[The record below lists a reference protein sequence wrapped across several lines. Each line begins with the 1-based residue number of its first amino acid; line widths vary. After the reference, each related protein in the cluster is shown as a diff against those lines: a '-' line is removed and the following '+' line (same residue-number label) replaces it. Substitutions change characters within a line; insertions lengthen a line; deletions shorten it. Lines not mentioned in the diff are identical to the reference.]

1 MLDLRHAPRQHGVE
15 PGSTAMPKLAFAVLA
30 LILLGGLWG
39 VYRTPPA
46 PKTGGSLHLT
56 EPPAESLSAT
66 ANLIAIQPWMRTGDY
81 RNATTLEHRL
91 AGYFDAARDAG
102 LLTPGSVV
110 VLPEHVGTW
119 LVAADAPAASF
130 SAATTSGAMTH
141 LILASPLPFAI
152 ALARSSEADRLAAA
166 VFRMRA
172 GRMAHDYQRVF
183 GRLAETYGVT
193 IVGGS
198 IVLPGPEVRDGRLRA
213 GSGPLYNVAA
223 VFHPDGRIDPQ
234 LVLKVHPIPD
244 EAGFT
249 AAASAD
255 RLPVFDTAAGRLGV
269 LICADS
275 WHGDVYEALDRQS
288 VDLVA
293 VPAFLQPAGVW
304 DQPWGGYT
312 TGWPDDVDHAD
323 AGRLTEGEAWMRH
336 ALAGRLPG
344 SGARFGATAFL
355 RGELWDLGSDG
366 GNILVDD
373 AGGHQRGALDGAAIS
388 ALPLISPRS

>member
-1 MLDLRHAPRQHGVE
+1 
-15 PGSTAMPKLAFAVLA
+15 MPKLAFAVLA

-39 VYRTPPA
+39 IYRTPPA
-46 PKTGGSLHLT
+46 PQTGGPLHLT
-56 EPPAESLSAT
+56 EPPAESQATT
-66 ANLIAIQPWMRTGDY
+66 ANLIAIQPWMRTRDY

-91 AGYFDAARDAG
+91 AGYFDAALDAG

-141 LILASPLPFAI
+141 LILANPLPFAV
-152 ALARSSEADRLAAA
+152 ALARSNETDRLTAA

-183 GRLAETYGVT
+183 GRLAATYGVT

-198 IVLPGPEVRDGRLRA
+198 IVLPDPEVRGGRLRA

-249 AAASAD
+249 AAAPAD

-275 WHGDVYEALDRQS
+275 WYGDVYAALDRQS

-312 TGWPDDVDHAD
+312 TGWPEDVDRAD

-336 ALAGRLPG
+336 ALAGRLPA

-366 GNILVDD
+366 SNILVDD

>member
-1 MLDLRHAPRQHGVE
+1 
-15 PGSTAMPKLAFAVLA
+15 MPKLAFAVLA

-39 VYRTPPA
+39 IYRTPPA
-46 PKTGGSLHLT
+46 PQTGGPLHLT
-56 EPPAESLSAT
+56 EPPAESQATT
-66 ANLIAIQPWMRTGDY
+66 ANLIAIQPWMRTRDY
-81 RNATTLEHRL
+81 RNTTTLEHRL
-91 AGYFDAARDAG
+91 AGYFNAALDAG

-141 LILASPLPFAI
+141 LILANPLPFAV
-152 ALARSSEADRLAAA
+152 ALARSNETDRLTAA

-183 GRLAETYGVT
+183 GRLAATYGVT

-198 IVLPGPEVRDGRLRA
+198 IVLPDPEVRDGRLRA

-249 AAASAD
+249 AAAPAD

-275 WHGDVYEALDRQS
+275 WHGDVYAALDRQS

-312 TGWPDDVDHAD
+312 TGWPEDVDRAD

-336 ALAGRLPG
+336 ALAGRLSA

-373 AGGHQRGALDGAAIS
+373 AGGHQRSALDGAAIS